1 MALDG
6 PTSLET
12 GHSTPKRLKVEE
24 VQVGGTPTEHVEHW
38 RAPEIVQ
45 SALKYTALTFK
56 KAFNNNNNRDSL
68 QQLKEDI
75 HSMRPVT
82 EGQTKVNAEA
92 VKWYISI
99 NMNFC

>member
-1 MALDG
+1 MTLDG

-12 GHSTPKRLKVEE
+12 GHSTYKRLMVEE
-24 VQVGGTPTEHVEHW
+24 VQVGGAPTEYVKHW
-38 RAPEIVQ
+38 RAPETVQ

-68 QQLKEDI
+68 HQLKEAI
-75 HSMRPVT
+75 HSMRPII
-82 EGQTKVNAEA
+82 EGQTQVNAEA